1 MLSVSEMLTMLQIKD
16 YFFFFPSST
25 QKREGNTLM
34 PCCAF
39 DEISYNTKIDSG
51 GSWKDRSLKY
61 YTMSNYCCFFNVLI
75 HQIYYCRKEQR
86 KHNTITAETVAFLCK
101 TQIALCKP
109 QTNTEQTRE

>member
-16 YFFFFPSST
+16 YLLFFFPSST
-25 QKREGNTLM
+25 QKREGKTLM

-61 YTMSNYCCFFNVLI
+61 YTMSNYCCFFNVLT

-86 KHNTITAETVAFLCK
+86 KQYNYSRDSGIFM
-101 TQIALCKP
+101 
-109 QTNTEQTRE
+109 